1 MALAGTAST
10 AVLVSMV
17 LTVGVASMVV
27 EALEASNVL
36 AVAMAKMAA
45 MVWTVR
51 WLSATWVAMV
61 STVDAASVFAAG
73 TSCGIA
79 EALLLLLLLLL
90 LGRGRLSLRRC
101 TDCIYL
107 TG

>member
-1 MALAGTAST
+1 MGAEPKALAGTAST

-17 LTVGVASMVV
+17 LTVEVASMVA
-27 EALEASNVL
+27 EALEASKVL

-61 STVDAASVFAAG
+61 STVDTASVFAAG

-79 EALLLLLLLLL
+79 EALLL
-90 LGRGRLSLRRC
+90 GRGRLSLRRW

>member
-1 MALAGTAST
+1 MGEPKALAGTAST

-17 LTVGVASMVV
+17 LTVEVASMVA
-27 EALEASNVL
+27 EALEASKVL

-51 WLSATWVAMV
+51 WLSATQVAMV

-79 EALLLLLLLLL
+79 EALLL
-90 LGRGRLSLRRC
+90 GRGRLSLRRW

>member
-1 MALAGTAST
+1 MGAEPKALAGTAST

-17 LTVGVASMVV
+17 LTVEVASMVA

-51 WLSATWVAMV
+51 WLSATWI
-61 STVDAASVFAAG
+61 AG
-73 TSCGIA
+73 ASCGIA
-79 EALLLLLLLLL
+79 EALLLLL
-90 LGRGRLSLRRC
+90 LGRGRLSLRRW